1 MVLGNV
7 ADLEGLRM
15 SGWRESGLARLKDLF
30 VGLLL
35 GVNRTERQKRERGQ
49 EKAGLDHA
57 KE

>member
-1 MVLGNV
+1 
-7 ADLEGLRM
+7 M